1 MGKIKKIKADEEVD
15 WYHQK
20 RTHKLCNK
28 ALTLCGLHKFKKSMK
43 CVDKALELN
52 PKLARAWNLKG
63 LVYNIWGKTLEDQ
76 IDREYRFG
84 EIEEK
89 RLEHSIQKNEESL
102 KCYDKAIKLNPKYL
116 MALYDKA
123 IILVRL
129 GHASEVM
136 SLEGKFSRDIGI
148 DCDDVFQ
155 QALEC
160 CDKVLALG
168 QTSWELEDTT
178 QLNPTRTEERGID
191 LDIMDNYGWDQN
203 KLAQRTFFTKGKI
216 FHFHMSKLQSIYFEY
231 PDDTWGQ
238 GDPRYDEYVDG
249 KITNYLEEA
258 VKCYRN
264 ATKINYEY
272 LEAWY
277 NMGLVLLQLNKVEE
291 ALESFAEVIEIDPK
305 NVDILDGLGDALVFL
320 DQYNEAIKWFKK
332 LVKLDPENSI
342 AWNKL
347 GLIHQY
353 MEDIPES
360 IKCFR
365 KSTKLDPEDPTA
377 WDNMGDSFR
386 SDKGDAENN
395 EAKAGA
401 CYLKAEEIDP
411 AFYVRMPDFASLGDL
426 FDKINEQKKEKIV
439 RKWKQFKKQ
448 KEEYEKKK
456 LEIRLSKDEVKI
468 SEICQNFSLA
478 KNVLKVALDIYRN
491 TDEMFEEY
499 SWSTYP
505 KGFSGIGA
513 PRRSSEVKETR
524 KTEMLK
530 RPPFAAAVVYMACK
544 QCDVTSSIEKILQK
558 ICRPKKIKSNA
569 IQDAEK
575 YYSTLLKSR
584 LNSWRFARY

>member
-1 MGKIKKIKADEEVD
+1 MLDEDVD

-20 RTHKLCNK
+20 RTRKLCNK
-28 ALTLCGLHKFKKSMK
+28 ALTLCSLHKFKKSMK

-76 IDREYRFG
+76 IDRGYRFG

-89 RLEHSIQKNEESL
+89 RLEHSIQKNKESL

-129 GHASEVM
+129 GRASEVM

-148 DCDDVFQ
+148 NCDDVFQ

-178 QLNPTRTEERGID
+178 QSNPTRTEERGID

-216 FHFHMSKLQSIYFEY
+216 FHFHMSLHQPTEF
-231 PDDTWGQ
+231 PDDTWGEQ
-238 GDPRYDEYVDG
+238 YSSYEEQAFE

-277 NMGLVLLQLNKVEE
+277 NMGLVLLLLNKGEE

-305 NVDILDGLGDALVFL
+305 NVDILDGLGDALVRL
-320 DQYNEAIKWFKK
+320 DYLTEAIELFKK

-426 FDKINEQKKEKIV
+426 FGKINEQKKEKIV

-468 SEICQNFSLA
+468 SEICQNCSLA

>member
-1 MGKIKKIKADEEVD
+1 MTDEDVD

-20 RTHKLCNK
+20 RIHKLCNK
-28 ALTLCGLHKFKKSMK
+28 ALTLCGLHKFKKSLK
-43 CVDKALELN
+43 CVDKILELN
-52 PKLARAWNLKG
+52 PKLAIAWNLKG

-76 IDREYRFG
+76 IDRRYRFG

-89 RLEHSIQKNEESL
+89 RLEHSIQKNKESL

-129 GHASEVM
+129 GRASEVM
-136 SLEGKFSRDIGI
+136 SMENKFSRYIGI
-148 DCDDVFQ
+148 DCVDMFQ
-155 QALEC
+155 QSLEC

-216 FHFHMSKLQSIYFEY
+216 LHFHMSKHQPTDFEY
-231 PDDTWGQ
+231 LFDDQNPDAW
-238 GDPRYDEYVDG
+238 DEEVIQVEQAFK

-277 NMGLVLLQLNKVEE
+277 NMGLVLLLLNKGEE

-320 DQYNEAIKWFKK
+320 EQYNESIKCFKK

-353 MEDIPES
+353 MENIPES

-395 EAKAGA
+395 EAKAGS

-426 FDKINEQKKEKIV
+426 FGKINEQKKEKIV

-468 SEICQNFSLA
+468 SEICQNCSLA

-491 TDEMFEEY
+491 VDEMFEEY

-575 YYSTLLKSR
+575 YYSTLLKNR

>member
-1 MGKIKKIKADEEVD
+1 
-15 WYHQK
+15 
-20 RTHKLCNK
+20 
-28 ALTLCGLHKFKKSMK
+28 MK

-116 MALYDKA
+116 MAWYDKA

-178 QLNPTRTEERGID
+178 QPNPTRTEERGID

-264 ATKINYEY
+264 VTKINYEY

-448 KEEYEKKK
+448 KEEYKKKK

-468 SEICQNFSLA
+468 SEICQNCSLA

-491 TDEMFEEY
+491 VDEMFEEY